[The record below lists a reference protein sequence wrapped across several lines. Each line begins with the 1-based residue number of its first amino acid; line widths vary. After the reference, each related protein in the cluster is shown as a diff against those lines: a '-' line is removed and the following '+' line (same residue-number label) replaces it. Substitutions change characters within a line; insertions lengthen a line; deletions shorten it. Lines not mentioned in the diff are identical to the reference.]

1 MGSGMVAPM
10 QAGVSQ
16 KTKRKRAADHDSGE
30 ESIPKK
36 AAGKARSTASSS
48 VKMKKVMVSP
58 VSSPPSRTTSG
69 YSTPQVARKP
79 AKSPR
84 IMKERLTSSPHTSS
98 QVKREGG
105 FQGLSLRSGCNCW
118 INSLIQLEYAPAPSL
133 GGYVKK
139 EEQPQPLVILSGEYV
154 VEDINVNA
162 DARIDVFKDTN
173 RGVWWANAI
182 LNMDDDEH
190 QFVIKMDPG
199 PEAGHLGHAV
209 TLGWRM
215 RSMYTEEVKFGS
227 GCTGEATFFEN
238 GNLMIDLHNVPGL
251 GNVEM
256 SGHRMHG
263 PSRPGD
269 LQQDWDHF
277 RRIAYGR

>member
-1 MGSGMVAPM
+1 M
-10 QAGVSQ
+10 
-16 KTKRKRAADHDSGE
+16 
-30 ESIPKK
+30 
-36 AAGKARSTASSS
+36 
-48 VKMKKVMVSP
+48 
-58 VSSPPSRTTSG
+58 
-69 YSTPQVARKP
+69 
-79 AKSPR
+79 
-84 IMKERLTSSPHTSS
+84 
-98 QVKREGG
+98 
-105 FQGLSLRSGCNCW
+105 
-118 INSLIQLEYAPAPSL
+118 
-133 GGYVKK
+133 
-139 EEQPQPLVILSGEYV
+139 VILSGEYAV
-154 VEDINVNA
+154 DDINVNA

-173 RGVWWANAI
+173 RGVWWANLI
-182 LNMDDDEH
+182 LNMNDDEH

-215 RSMYTEEVKFGS
+215 RNMYTEEVRFGS

-256 SGHRMHG
+256 SGYRMHG

-277 RRIAYGR
+277 RRTTYGR